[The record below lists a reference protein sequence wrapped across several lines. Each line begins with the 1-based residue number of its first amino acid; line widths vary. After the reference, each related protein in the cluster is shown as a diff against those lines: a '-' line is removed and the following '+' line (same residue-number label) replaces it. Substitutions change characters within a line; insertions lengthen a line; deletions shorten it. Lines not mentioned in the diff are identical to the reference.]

1 VWGLRID
8 KWDAFF
14 GVFIAFIESG
24 ARVLTGL
31 GLSMGFHEANPF
43 MRSPANVLLGLGL
56 ITSVIFALFLLLD
69 PYRKLGL
76 STLLGVANADFVHD
90 LVLLL
95 GFGEYAAFALPVVC
109 AILPL
114 FITAFV
120 LLYKADA
127 RKDELKKRRNWKM
140 FNV

>member
-1 VWGLRID
+1 LKLD

-14 GVFIAFIESG
+14 GVFICFIEIG
-24 ARVLTGL
+24 TRVLTWF
-31 GLSMGFHEANPF
+31 GLSAGFSEANPF
-43 MRSPANVLLGLGL
+43 MQNFMNRFLGLGIIL
-56 ITSVIFALFLLLD
+56 IVIFLLFLLLD

-90 LVLLL
+90 LVLVL
-95 GFGEYAAFALPVVC
+95 GFSEYDAFALPVVC

-114 FITAFV
+114 LITAFV
-120 LLYKADA
+120 LLYERDP

>member
-1 VWGLRID
+1 MKLD

-14 GVFIAFIESG
+14 GVFIVFIETG
-24 ARVLTGL
+24 TRVITWFALL
-31 GLSMGFHEANPF
+31 IGFREANPF
-43 MRSPANVLLGLGL
+43 MQNFMNRVLGLGIIL
-56 ITSVIFALFLLLD
+56 IVIFALFLLLD

-76 STLLGVANADFVHD
+76 STLLGLANADFVHD
-90 LVLLL
+90 LVLVLH
-95 GFGEYAAFALPVVC
+95 FSEYDAFALPVVC

-114 FITAFV
+114 LITAFV
-120 LLYKADA
+120 LLYERDT